1 MTLTVTCPACGHH
14 LKVADKL
21 AGRRGR
27 CPQPGCGAVF
37 RIPGEFEEEE
47 PVPEQRRS
55 TRRPRGGGKPRKQKS
70 RYAVV
75 IAAAAVLVVIG
86 GFGAWQFFGRA
97 ARESTVARASEPPP
111 KPDEFF
117 PKAQPLLQKLCLDCH
132 QGDEA
137 EAGFDFSLAKSTE
150 EVRKDRKVWER
161 AYEMFEA
168 GIMPPAD
175 TLQPTKEERDQ
186 LLAVLNEA
194 LYAVD
199 CTGGIDP
206 GRVTIRRLNRA
217 EYNNTIRDLLGVDFE
232 PAADFP
238 SDDVGYGFDNIGDV
252 LSLPPLLMEKYL
264 AAAEAIAAKSILVI
278 DPKLPSQTPIPV
290 DRLQLSKVALPRD
303 EGLILVSNGGFVAPL
318 EIVVGGKYK
327 LSVSAAGQQAGEEPA
342 RMEFKLDGQK
352 LLTFDVK
359 GRNSRF
365 NEFSHEVPLTPGRH
379 EWEVTFTNDF
389 YDQEKKQDRNLMVKN
404 VELIGPLE
412 IDPSTLPGSHRELV
426 AVKPAEFVTVGEAAR
441 NNLRGFVKRA
451 FRRPI
456 RDDELVPFTKLAELA
471 VSRGDSFEQAMQI
484 ALQGVLVS
492 PQFLFR
498 IETDKNP
505 NDPTDR
511 HALNDYELASR
522 MSYFLWSSLP
532 DEELFAAAD
541 RGDLDTAA
549 VLQQQVERML
559 QDPKSQA
566 LIDNFAEQWLQLRIL
581 DEITPD
587 PETFPEFTPELR
599 ADMQEE
605 TRQFFGGVVREDR
618 SVLDFLEGSFTF
630 VNERLAK
637 HYGLPDV
644 VGDEFQRVSLEG
656 TQRGGLLTQ
665 ASILTLTSNPDRTS
679 PVKRGKWI
687 MEVVLDTPPPPPP
700 PNVPELA
707 ESSKANP
714 DMSLRQQMELH
725 RQNPACASCHRQM
738 DALGFGLENFDAIGR
753 WRDQDGKLP
762 IDTAG
767 ELPDGSRFQG
777 PLELAQILKGRRRQF
792 CETLAERML
801 TFALGRG
808 LEFYDR
814 CTTDRIVQA
823 LERNDYRFSVL
834 IQEIVRSEPFCMRR
848 GEEQKP

>member
-1 MTLTVTCPACGHH
+1 MALTVTCPACGHH

-27 CPQPGCGAVF
+27 CPQPGCGTVF
-37 RIPGEFEEEE
+37 RIPKEFEEE

-55 TRRPRGGGKPRKQKS
+55 TRRTRGGSKPRKQKS
-70 RYAVV
+70 RHTVV
-75 IAAAAVLVVIG
+75 IAAAALLVVG
-86 GFGAWQFFGRA
+86 GLGAWQFLGRTTSD
-97 ARESTVARASEPPP
+97 STVAQASEPPP
-111 KPDEFF
+111 KPDEFY

-137 EAGFDFSLAKSTE
+137 EAGFDFSLAKSTA

-161 AYEMFEA
+161 AHEMFEA

-175 TLQPTKEERDQ
+175 TLQPTKEEHDQ
-186 LLAVLNEA
+186 LLAVLDEA

-206 GRVTIRRLNRA
+206 GRVTVRRLNRA

-264 AAAEAIAAKSILVI
+264 SAAEAIAAKSILAL
-278 DPKLPSQTPIPV
+278 DPQRPIQTQFPA
-290 DRLQLSKVALPRD
+290 DKLQLSKVSLPRD
-303 EGLILVSNGGFVAPL
+303 DGLVLISNGGFVARL
-318 EIVVGGKYK
+318 DIVVGGKYK
-327 LSVSAAGQQAGEEPA
+327 LICSAAGQQAGEEPA

-352 LLTFDVK
+352 LRDFDVK
-359 GRNSRF
+359 GKSLRYD
-365 NEFSHEVPLTPGRH
+365 EFEHEVTLTPGWH
-379 EWEVTFTNDF
+379 DWAVAFTNDF
-389 YDQEKKQDRNLMVKN
+389 YDQEKKRDRNLLVKN
-404 VELIGPLE
+404 VTLVGPLDF
-412 IDPSTLPGSHRELV
+412 DPQTLPQGHRKLV
-426 AVKPAEFVTVGEAAR
+426 AVKPAEFVTVAEAAR
-441 NNLRGFVKRA
+441 NNLREFVTRA

-456 RDDELVPFTKLAELA
+456 RDDELTPFAKLAELA

-505 NDPTDR
+505 NDPADR

-522 MSYFLWSSLP
+522 LSYFLWSSLP
-532 DEELFAAAD
+532 DEELFAAAA
-541 RGDLDTAA
+541 RGDLHTNG

-587 PETFPEFTPELR
+587 PETFPEFSPELR

-644 VGDEFQRVSLEG
+644 AGNEFRRVSLEG

-687 MEVVLDTPPPPPP
+687 MEVILDTPPPPPP

-707 ESSKANP
+707 ESAKANP

-801 TFALGRG
+801 TYALGRG